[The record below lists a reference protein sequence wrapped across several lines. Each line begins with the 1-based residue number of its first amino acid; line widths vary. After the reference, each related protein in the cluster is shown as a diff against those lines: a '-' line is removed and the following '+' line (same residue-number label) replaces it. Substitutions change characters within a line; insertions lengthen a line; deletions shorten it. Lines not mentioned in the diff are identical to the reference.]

1 MLDKAGGDVGA
12 GSVGSVEMGVLRE
25 TFDLRDAYRFRHPAQ
40 REYSF
45 RGREVFTR
53 LDRLYV
59 SAVLLTEVRW
69 AGIVPCFF
77 SDHSLA
83 GLTFESAIGQGPH
96 RGRGF
101 WKCNVSLL
109 GDGLVREAVARLWSA
124 LSGRLPKDMQWWE
137 HCKSA
142 FKDLLVKLSKERAR
156 ERRRAFSS
164 LQSALGFLQAHD
176 DASPGSFSEV
186 IRSLKD
192 EQEALLSGE
201 AEGSRV
207 RSRLQ
212 SVASEEAV
220 PLFYA

>member
-1 MLDKAGGDVGA
+1 M
-12 GSVGSVEMGVLRE
+12 
-25 TFDLRDAYRFRHPAQ
+25 
-40 REYSF
+40 
-45 RGREVFTR
+45 
-53 LDRLYV
+53 
-59 SAVLLTEVRW
+59 LLTEVRS
-69 AGIVPCFF
+69 GIVPCFF

-101 WKCNVSLL
+101 WKCSVSLL
-109 GDGLVREAVARLWSA
+109 GDVLVREAVAHLWSA
-124 LSGRLPKDMQWWE
+124 LSRRLPKDMQWWE
-137 HCKSA
+137 HYKRA

-164 LQSALGFLQAHD
+164 LQSALAFLQAQD

-212 SVASEEAV
+212 SVASEERPSHFFMGKERQHGQDKVISELLVGGCHLTEERAIV
-220 PLFYA
+220 EACRSFYETLYAEEEVDCSVERSF